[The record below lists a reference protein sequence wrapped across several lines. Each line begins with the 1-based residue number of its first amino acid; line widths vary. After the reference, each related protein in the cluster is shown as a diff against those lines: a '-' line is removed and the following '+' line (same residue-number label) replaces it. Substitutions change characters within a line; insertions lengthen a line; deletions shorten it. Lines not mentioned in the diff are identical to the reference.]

1 MIIISL
7 PNHKI
12 KKMTH
17 YRRTQESGA
26 SQRSQNQA
34 LMNVKGLQIKYLAMC
49 TAYGR
54 HPESSSVLHC
64 S

>member
-17 YRRTQESGA
+17 YRRIQEFGA
-26 SQRSQNQA
+26 SQRSQNQT
-34 LMNVKGLQIKYLAMC
+34 LMNVKGLQLQKYLAMC

-54 HPESSSVLHC
+54 HPAISSVLH
-64 S
+64 